1 MISQLRSRSDHVRIL
16 SSNEVENWQID
27 LVDTGSNCMT
37 GGRIAR
43 AYDRYYTNKEI
54 FGVTYGDGICDMTFK
69 VHSIFIKIM
78 VLSALSLV

>member
-1 MISQLRSRSDHVRIL
+1 MKSYARHGFNHFVLCLGFKSEYVKDYFLNRRYLANDFSVMSGSDNVRIL

-43 AYDRYYTNKEI
+43 AYDDITK
-54 FGVTYGDGICDMTFK
+54 
-69 VHSIFIKIM
+69 
-78 VLSALSLV
+78 